1 MDFVWTGTSY
11 PPQEKWFGNFYVHQL
26 AGASK
31 GREVEAIG
39 KAAFRFWLINI
50 EGRA

>member
-1 MDFVWTGTSY
+1 LTDTSH
-11 PPQEKWFGNFYVHQL
+11 PPQEKWFGISKYDEL

-31 GREVEAIG
+31 GRVAEAILE
-39 KAAFRFWLINI
+39 AAFRFWLINI